1 MTIGHGIDMTS
12 VERIRELACE
22 ELTLKRVFTETELA
36 EGFSVRETDRRLAMV
51 FASKEAVMKALGT
64 GWAKGVGW
72 KDIEV
77 TGFSGRPLSARLSG
91 MAGEILGSRS
101 VMVDATSTGSI
112 AVAVAIIEG

>member
-1 MTIGHGIDMTS
+1 MAIGHGIDMTS
-12 VERIRELACE
+12 VERIRVLAGE

-36 EGFSVRETDRRLAMV
+36 EGFSVRDSFRRLAMI

-77 TGFSGRPLSARLSG
+77 TGFSRRPLFVRLSG
-91 MAGEILGSRS
+91 KAGEILGGRRI
-101 VMVDATSTGSI
+101 MIDATSTRS
-112 AVAVAIIEG
+112 VAVAIAVIEG